1 MTDAIRTRAL
11 TKVYRGGTVAVREL
25 DLSVRAGEVFGF
37 LGPNGAGK
45 TTTIRI
51 LLDLLRPTSGGAE
64 VLGLDTRRAGVD
76 ARRRIGYL
84 PGDLPLYP
92 KLTARETLTYLAAL
106 RGGVASDSIERLTER
121 LDLPL
126 DRPVGTLSH
135 GNRQKVGLV
144 QAFMHEPE
152 LLVLDEPT
160 GGLDPLLQQEFHRL
174 VEEVAAEGRTVFLSS
189 HVLSEVERVA
199 DRVGVI
205 RAGRLV
211 ALEEITA
218 LQQRATRRLEV
229 ELADSVDAVG
239 FARLP
244 HVREAQA
251 DGRRL
256 HLVVEGSLDAVVKAL
271 AEHEVVTLTSH
282 EPDLEEFFLD
292 LYRAEPGDAP

>member
-1 MTDAIRTRAL
+1 MTDAVRTRGL
-11 TKVYRGGTVAVREL
+11 TKVYRGGTTAVREL
-25 DLSVRAGEVFGF
+25 DLAVRVGEVFGF

-51 LLDLLRPTSGGAE
+51 LLDLLRPTAGDAE
-64 VLGLDTRRAGVD
+64 VLGLDARRAGVE

-84 PGDLPLYP
+84 PGDLALYP
-92 KLTARETLTYLAAL
+92 KLTAHETLTYLGAL
-106 RGGVASDSIERLTER
+106 RGGVPERAVTVLSERLG
-121 LDLPL
+121 LDL

-174 VEEVAAEGRTVFLSS
+174 VEEAAAAGRTVFLSS

-199 DRVGVI
+199 DRVGII
-205 RAGRLV
+205 RGGTLV
-211 ALEEITA
+211 ALDEIVA
-218 LQQRATRRLEV
+218 LKQRATRRLEV
-229 ELADSVDAVG
+229 ELARPVDAAA

-244 HVREAQA
+244 NVREAKA
-251 DGRRL
+251 ERALL
-256 HLVVEGSLDAVVKAL
+256 HLVVEGPVDAVVKAL
-271 AEHEVVTLTSH
+271 AEHEVVSITSH
-282 EPDLEEFFLD
+282 EPDLEEVFLEY
-292 LYRAEPGDAP
+292 YREDGARAR

>member
-1 MTDAIRTRAL
+1 MTDAIRTRGL
-11 TKVYRGGTVAVREL
+11 TKVYRGGTTAVREL
-25 DLSVRAGEVFGF
+25 DLAVRVGEVFGF

-51 LLDLLRPTSGGAE
+51 LLDLLRPTAGDAE
-64 VLGLDTRRAGVD
+64 VLGLDARRAGVE

-84 PGDLPLYP
+84 PGDLALYP
-92 KLTARETLTYLAAL
+92 KLTAHETLTYLGAL
-106 RGGVASDSIERLTER
+106 RGGVPERAVTALSERLG
-121 LDLPL
+121 LDL

-174 VEEVAAEGRTVFLSS
+174 VEEAAAAGRTVFLSS

-199 DRVGVI
+199 DRVGII
-205 RAGRLV
+205 RGGTLV
-211 ALEEITA
+211 ALEEIAA
-218 LQQRATRRLEV
+218 LKQRATRRLDV
-229 ELADSVDAVG
+229 ELARPVDAAA

-244 HVREAQA
+244 NVRDAQA
-251 DGRRL
+251 ERALL
-256 HLVVEGSLDAVVKAL
+256 HLVVEGPVDAVVKAL
-271 AEHEVVTLTSH
+271 AEHEVVSITSH
-282 EPDLEEFFLD
+282 EPDLEEVFLEY
-292 LYRAEPGDAP
+292 YREDGARAR

>member
-1 MTDAIRTRAL
+1 MTDAIRTRGL
-11 TKVYRGGTVAVREL
+11 TKVFRGGPTAVREL
-25 DLSVRAGEVFGF
+25 DLAVRVGEVFGF

-51 LLDLLRPTSGGAE
+51 LLDLLRPTSGEAE
-64 VLGLDTRRAGVD
+64 VLGLDTRGAGVE

-84 PGDLPLYP
+84 PGDLALYP
-92 KLTARETLTYLAAL
+92 KLTADETLTYLGAL
-106 RGGVASDSIERLTER
+106 RGGVPERAITALSERLG
-121 LDLPL
+121 LDL

-174 VEEVAAEGRTVFLSS
+174 VEEAAAAGRTVFLSS

-199 DRVGVI
+199 DRVGII
-205 RAGRLV
+205 RGGSLV
-211 ALEEITA
+211 ALEEIAA
-218 LQQRATRRLEV
+218 LKQRATRRLDV
-229 ELADSVDAVG
+229 ELARPVDADV

-244 HVREAQA
+244 NVREADA
-251 DGRRL
+251 ERTLL
-256 HLVVEGSLDAVVKAL
+256 HLVVEGPVDAVVKAL
-271 AEHEVVTLTSH
+271 AEHEVVSITSH
-282 EPDLEEFFLD
+282 EPDLEEVFLD
-292 LYRAEPGDAP
+292 YYREDGARAR

>member
-1 MTDAIRTRAL
+1 MTDAIRTRGL
-11 TKVYRGGTVAVREL
+11 TKVFRGGPTAVREL
-25 DLSVRAGEVFGF
+25 DLAVRVGEVFGF

-51 LLDLLRPTSGGAE
+51 LLDLLRPTSGEAE
-64 VLGLDTRRAGVD
+64 VLGLDTRGAGVE

-84 PGDLPLYP
+84 PGDLALYP
-92 KLTARETLTYLAAL
+92 KLTAHETLTYLGAL
-106 RGGVASDSIERLTER
+106 RGGVPERQITALSERLG
-121 LDLPL
+121 LDL

-174 VEEVAAEGRTVFLSS
+174 VEEAAAAGRTVFLSS

-199 DRVGVI
+199 DRVGII
-205 RAGRLV
+205 RGGSLV
-211 ALEEITA
+211 ALEEIAA
-218 LQQRATRRLEV
+218 LKQRATRRLDV
-229 ELADSVDAVG
+229 ELARPVDADA

-244 HVREAQA
+244 NVREADA
-251 DGRRL
+251 ERTLL
-256 HLVVEGSLDAVVKAL
+256 HLVVEGPVDAVVKAL
-271 AEHEVVTLTSH
+271 AEHEVVSITSH
-282 EPDLEEFFLD
+282 EPDLEEVFLD
-292 LYRAEPGDAP
+292 YYREDGARAR

>member
-1 MTDAIRTRAL
+1 MTDAIRTRGL
-11 TKVYRGGTVAVREL
+11 TKVYRGGPTAVREL
-25 DLSVRAGEVFGF
+25 DLTVRVGEIFGF

-51 LLDLLRPTSGGAE
+51 LLDLLRPTAGAAE
-64 VLGLDTRRAGVD
+64 VLGLDARRAGVE

-84 PGDLPLYP
+84 PGDLALYP
-92 KLTARETLTYLAAL
+92 KLTAQETLTYLGAL
-106 RGGVASDSIERLTER
+106 RGGVPERRIAALSERLG
-121 LDLPL
+121 LDL

-174 VEEVAAEGRTVFLSS
+174 VEEAAAAGRTVFLSS

-199 DRVGVI
+199 DRVGII
-205 RAGRLV
+205 RAGSLV
-211 ALEEITA
+211 ALEEIAA
-218 LQQRATRRLEV
+218 LKQRATRRLDV
-229 ELADSVDAVG
+229 ELARPVDAAA

-244 HVREAQA
+244 NVRTA
-251 DGRRL
+251 DAERTLL
-256 HLVVEGSLDAVVKAL
+256 HLVVEGPVDAVVKAL
-271 AEHEVVTLTSH
+271 AEHEVVSITSH
-282 EPDLEEFFLD
+282 EPDLEEVFLD
-292 LYRAEPGDAP
+292 YYREDGARAR